1 MARVPRAPKYQRSF
15 SDMSGQDP
23 IRHSICRSADSQ
35 SGAAAVELAF
45 VASLLLALSLGI
57 AEFGRA
63 LYTYDA
69 LVKSARSASR
79 YLSTNIGPDSL
90 ERTRCLAV
98 YGMPLSPCEPSTP
111 PLIEGLVLE
120 QIRIDLPFDLRA
132 DNGTVLLPATPGLS
146 VLVAR
151 DAAGFA
157 VDGNLDLVM
166 VTIGPAD
173 SPFRF
178 SPLFPFV
185 LPAIRLGPVSSSM
198 PLAAF

>member
-1 MARVPRAPKYQRSF
+1 MSEQSPTRHRVC
-15 SDMSGQDP
+15 
-23 IRHSICRSADSQ
+23 HSAHSQ
-35 SGAAAVELAF
+35 SGVATVELAF

-79 YLSTNIGPDSL
+79 YLSTNIGPESL

-98 YGMPLSPCEPSTP
+98 YGIPLSPCEPSIP
-111 PLIEGLVLE
+111 PLIEGLALDQV
-120 QIRIDLPFDLRA
+120 RIDLPFDLRA
-132 DNGTVLLPATPGLS
+132 SNGTLLLPATPGLS
-146 VLVAR
+146 ALVAR

-157 VDGNLDLVM
+157 VDGNLDLVT

-178 SPLFPFV
+178 SPLLPFV